1 MSVPFWIAKRYF
13 FSLKKARFISIV
25 SVISMLGVAVG
36 TMALVLVLSVFNGL
50 EGLIRK
56 LHHTLNPDLK
66 VIAAQGKSFGIT
78 ADWMAQLQ
86 TVEGVA
92 YLTEIIEDNAVLRYQ
107 DVQMVVNLKGVSENY
122 RKQSNV
128 ERAMVRGEFTLR
140 RGNTQYAVTG
150 RGVQRSMGISLSNQ
164 TDLMELWY
172 PKRSKKIS
180 LGEINPEKNFNRKF
194 ILPVGIFAVEQQYD
208 EKYVFVP
215 ISFAESLLEY
225 NQRRTSLEI
234 KVKPNYTVA
243 QVQKALQKKLGSQ
256 FVVQNTDEQ
265 QAGLLKAIQIEK
277 FFVYITLSFVLAV
290 ASFNI
295 FFSLTM
301 LAIEK
306 KKDIAVLYTLG
317 AEVGTIRRIFIFEGV
332 LISLIGATLGMTTG
346 LGICLLQQ
354 QFGII
359 PMGTATTIVSAY
371 PVELRLNDFLF
382 SALSVIIITLLSSVP
397 PALRIDPTQ
406 VKAYL

>member
-1 MSVPFWIAKRYF
+1 
-13 FSLKKARFISIV
+13 
-25 SVISMLGVAVG
+25 
-36 TMALVLVLSVFNGL
+36 
-50 EGLIRK
+50 
-56 LHHTLNPDLK
+56 
-66 VIAAQGKSFGIT
+66 
-78 ADWMAQLQ
+78 
-86 TVEGVA
+86 
-92 YLTEIIEDNAVLRYQ
+92 
-107 DVQMVVNLKGVSENY
+107 
-122 RKQSNV
+122 
-128 ERAMVRGEFTLR
+128 
-140 RGNTQYAVTG
+140 
-150 RGVQRSMGISLSNQ
+150 MGISLSNQ

-180 LGEINPEKNFNRKF
+180 LGEINPEKNFNRRF

-215 ISFAESLLEY
+215 LSFAESLLEY

-234 KVKPNYTVA
+234 KVKPNYGVA

-382 SALSVIIITLLSSVP
+382 SSLSVIIITLLSSVP